1 MPTRRHRKIKG
12 GTHNA
17 PFFTEHTAKN
27 GPRVISGVPLAI
39 YQSWVTN
46 TMPPKMREN
55 MNALLKTNPEFDHY
69 LYSHERCLQFIK
81 DNYPQKVVDAYK
93 SLKPGAYKSDLW
105 RYCILYKLGGVYLDV
120 KFYTAVPIVNL
131 LEKHPEIYSRD
142 TVAEYT
148 DEAELKCKWKPAVYN
163 GFLVTP
169 PNNKIFKDCIN
180 EIVKNC
186 QKRDYTNSILHITG
200 PCLLGRLVKKYKGES
215 FIDEHN
221 FHFVGVNENGIQ
233 MGNIKQGDE
242 TIIKQYP
249 EYRDELS
256 GSKVEHYT
264 NMWRRKN
271 VFQGGTR
278 KQRGGSGKIVF
289 TLTNTTGFGSMAHFL
304 TQAYLHAKKNGK
316 EFYIENNGWQYGNWH
331 EYFKTLKNVDTTVT
345 PPITRYMHASKI
357 ENSSLQEH
365 NNAMKEIFVPTDE
378 IVAAANEFKEEIG
391 GPYKAIY
398 VRRGDKTSGTEMEN
412 PPIEL
417 KPLLEKNDINAG
429 DNLFV
434 MSDDHAVVEEIRG
447 LLPGVKIFTMTRPES
462 MGADRETLQTM
473 SPEKMKEH
481 ARELFTS
488 LQVVLGSTKAWVDN
502 RSNLG
507 RFMKLASPDTM
518 ILYPLEPN
526 HANIN
531 GNTLVNPGFEAI
543 SA

>member
-1 MPTRRHRKIKG
+1 MRG
-12 GTHNA
+12 GTHNV

-55 MNALLKTNPEFDHY
+55 MKSLLKTNPEFDHY

-120 KFYTAVPIVNL
+120 KFYTAVPMVKL

-142 TVAEYT
+142 SVAEYT
-148 DEAELKCKWKPAVYN
+148 DDAELKCKWKPAVYN

-169 PNNKIFKDCIN
+169 PNNRIFKDCIN

-200 PCLLGRLVKKYKGES
+200 PCLLGRLVKKHKGEH
-215 FIDEHN
+215 FIDEHK
-221 FHFVGVNENGIQ
+221 FHFVGVNENGVQ

-278 KQRGGSGKIVF
+278 KQRGGANGKVVF
-289 TLTNTTGFGSMAHFL
+289 TLSKTSAGFASVVNLL
-304 TQAYLHAKKNGK
+304 TQVYIHAKKTGK
-316 EFYIENNGWQYGNWH
+316 EFYIENDGWHYGNWH
-331 EYFKTLKNVDTTVT
+331 NHFKSLKVLDPSNESH
-345 PPITRYMHASKI
+345 ITRYKHGSKI
-357 ENSSLQEH
+357 QCYTLKDH
-365 NNAMKEIFVPTDE
+365 TDAIKEIFLPNDH
-378 IVAAANEFKEEIG
+378 IIAATEKFKREIG
-391 GPYKAIY
+391 GSYKAIY
-398 VRRGDKTSGTEMEN
+398 VRRGDKTSGNEIEN
-412 PPIEL
+412 LPADL
-417 KPLLEKNDINAG
+417 KPIIEASDTKPG
-429 DNLFV
+429 ENLFV
-434 MSDDHAVVEEIRG
+434 MTDDYSVVEEIRA
-447 LLPGVKIFTMTRPES
+447 LLPEVKIYTLTKSENRGS
-462 MGADRETLQTM
+462 NREVLQTM
-473 SPEKMKEH
+473 SPEEMKEH
-481 ARELFTS
+481 TSELFTS
-488 LQVVLGSTKAWVDN
+488 IQTFVGCTRGWVDN

-518 ILYPLEPN
+518 ILYPSEPN
-526 HANIN
+526 HVNIN
-531 GNTLVNPGFEAI
+531 GNTIVEPGLKSI